1 MKYKIKQLS
10 VFLENRGGELADF
23 TKVLSENGVSIK
35 SIILAD
41 SSDFGLVRSIVDN
54 PEKAKVVLEDAGFSV
69 RFSEVFGVKIDDYV
83 GSFDKVIEILAKNDI
98 NIFYTYSFYESTMG
112 VFIFSVDD
120 ITKAVDA
127 LTKNEVQIVEAKQFY
142 M

>member
-1 MKYKIKQLS
+1 MKYKIQQLS
-10 VFLENRGGELADF
+10 VFLENKEGELADF

-54 PEKAKVVLEDAGFSV
+54 PQKAKAVLEDAGFSV

-83 GSFDKVIEILAKNDI
+83 GSFDKVIATLAKENI
-98 NIFYTYSFYESTMG
+98 NIYYTYSFYEASTG
-112 VFIFSVDD
+112 IFIFSVDN
-120 ITKAVDA
+120 ITKAVDN
-127 LTKNEVQIVEAKQFY
+127 LEKEGVQIVEAKHFY

>member
-10 VFLENRGGELADF
+10 VFLENRSGELADF
-23 TKVLSENGVSIK
+23 TKVLSKNGVSIK

-69 RFSEVFGVKIDDYV
+69 RFSEVFGVKIDDYI
-83 GSFDKVIEILAKNDI
+83 GSFNKVIEILAKNDI
-98 NIFYTYSFYESTMG
+98 NIFYTYSFYESTSG

-120 ITKAVDA
+120 TSKAVDA
-127 LTKNEVQIVEAKQFY
+127 LTKNGVQIVEAKQFY